1 MVLLKATWQ
10 TGRAA
15 WEYGKFIHPRG
26 PHQLPKLAAQLPQS
40 HQVVTNGDRD
50 PRINLMNHFQLYY
63 NNPVYADTLDLSL
76 GQIHA
81 YLQQNLLGWFIYLN
95 KGNVINHN
103 NMSSSEH
110 CFVNI
115 IQSVQPIK
123 KSLKNTYLNYVF
135 IVFAPWNKSIQM
147 SEKYQRLNFRKQCCQ
162 LKNCYCHI
170 LR

>member
-1 MVLLKATWQ
+1 MPSGGSHGVTESYMANRESCMGIWK
-10 TGRAA
+10 
-15 WEYGKFIHPRG
+15 IHTSQG
-26 PHQLPKLAAQLPQS
+26 STLAPQISRTITQS

-50 PRINLMNHFQLYY
+50 PRINLMNHFQLYC

-76 GQIHA
+76 GQTYA

-95 KGNVINHN
+95 KGNVINDN

-123 KSLKNTYLNYVF
+123 RSLKNTYLNYLF
-135 IVFAPWNKSIQM
+135 IVFAPWNKSI
-147 SEKYQRLNFRKQCCQ
+147 
-162 LKNCYCHI
+162 
-170 LR
+170 